1 MLDTA
6 CPGMPVVMLFAA
18 GGGRA
23 MLVELS
29 VMEQRYHAVMEVI
42 SGAPVAEV
50 ARRFGVSRQ
59 AVHGW
64 LGRYERE
71 GLAGLADHSRRPLHQ
86 PRQLDAGIEALICR
100 MRGLHPRWGPR
111 RLLFELGKAEVTP
124 LPSRST
130 VYRVLVRHQLV
141 PARRRKRRRQDYKRW
156 QREEPMQLWQMDI
169 TGSVFLAGGTELK
182 LISGIDDHSRFCVI
196 AAVAR
201 RATAR
206 AVCRAFIAAMRA
218 YGIPDEVLTDNG
230 KQFTGRFGKPRP
242 AEVLFERIC
251 RKNGIKQLLT
261 KPYSPTTT
269 GKVER
274 WHQTLQTDFLD
285 DAAPFASIEAAQAA
299 VDAWRQVYNTARP
312 HQSLDMATP
321 AERFRASAGSED
333 ELPLW
338 APADLEPVSGPVPAC
353 AEAPA
358 AEPASWPDAVEVDRV
373 VPASGNMAV
382 GPQQF
387 WLGPARAGQQ
397 VTFWIDTS
405 TVHLSTGGWR
415 IKTVPSRLSA
425 ADLARLRLSGA
436 RPAGPPPA
444 GPSPGSLAAS
454 RCVEVDRLVNAVG
467 GVTLGNQLILVGS
480 PLAGQRARIRLDGQL
495 MHVITQDGVLWRSLP
510 CPILPGQRHRLQGVR
525 LAGPAP
531 LPEAATAVQRR
542 VSSRGGIQV
551 ARQRIQAGMAH
562 AGKTVTV
569 LSEDTSF
576 RLVIDGEL
584 SASCPAPP
592 AGKSTVTRLMQHTSA
607 REGGE
612 AHV

>member
-1 MLDTA
+1 
-6 CPGMPVVMLFAA
+6 
-18 GGGRA
+18 

-29 VMEQRYHAVMEVI
+29 VMEQRYHAVMEVV

-50 ARRFGVSRQ
+50 ARRYGVSRQ

-71 GLAGLADHSRRPLHQ
+71 GLAGLADHSHRPHRQ

-100 MRGLHPRWGPR
+100 MRGLHPRWGPW
-111 RLLFELGKAEVTP
+111 RLLFELGKAKVSP

-130 VYRVLVRHQLV
+130 IYRVLVRHQLV

-169 TGSVFLAGGTELK
+169 TGSVFLVDGTELK

-196 AAVAR
+196 AAVVR

-206 AVCRAFIAAMRA
+206 AICRAFIAAMRA
-218 YGIPDEVLTDNG
+218 YGIPEEVLTDNG

-251 RKNGIKQLLT
+251 RKNGIRQLLT

-285 DAAPFASIEAAQAA
+285 DAGPFATVETAQAA
-299 VDAWRQVYNTARP
+299 VDAWRQEYNTDRP

-321 AERFRASAGSED
+321 AERFRPSAGD
-333 ELPLW
+333 DDDLPLW
-338 APADLEPVSGPVPAC
+338 APADLQPIPLPGPGA
-353 AEAPA
+353 ADAPA
-358 AEPASWPDAVEVDRV
+358 TAEPASWPDAIEVDRV
-373 VPASGNMAV
+373 VPASGNMTV

-387 WLGPARAGQQ
+387 WLGPARAGQL
-397 VTFWIDTS
+397 VTFWIDTA

-415 IKTVPSRLSA
+415 IKTVPSRLSGV
-425 ADLARLRLSGA
+425 DLARLRHAGA

-444 GPSPGSLAAS
+444 GPSPGTLAAS
-454 RCVEVDRLVNAVG
+454 RCVEVDRLVTATG
-467 GVTLGNQLILVGS
+467 GITVGNQLILVGS

-495 MHVITQDGVLWRSLP
+495 MHVITQDGVLWRTLP
-510 CPILPGQRHRLQGVR
+510 CPIPPGQRHRLQGVR

-531 LPEAATAVQRR
+531 LPPSAITAQRR

-551 ARQRIQAGMAH
+551 ARQRIQVGMSH

-569 LSEDTSF
+569 LTENDSF
-576 RLVIDGEL
+576 RLVIDDE
-584 SASCPAPP
+584 
-592 AGKSTVTRLMQHTSA
+592 TVGVVPRTTTREID
-607 REGGE
+607 RYK
-612 AHV
+612 AHATRPRKG

>member
-1 MLDTA
+1 
-6 CPGMPVVMLFAA
+6 
-18 GGGRA
+18 

-29 VMEQRYHAVMEVI
+29 VMEQRYHAVMEVV

-50 ARRFGVSRQ
+50 ARRYGVSRQ

-71 GLAGLADHSRRPLHQ
+71 GLAGLADHSHRPARQ

-100 MRGLHPRWGPR
+100 MRGSHPRWGPR
-111 RLLFELGKAEVTP
+111 RLLFELGKATVSP

-130 VYRVLVRHQLV
+130 IYRVLVRHQLV
-141 PARRRKRRRQDYKRW
+141 PARTRKRRRQDYKRW
-156 QREEPMQLWQMDI
+156 QREEPMQLWQLDI
-169 TGSVFLAGGTELK
+169 TGSVFLADGTELK

-196 AAVAR
+196 AAVVR
-201 RATAR
+201 RAAAR
-206 AVCRAFIAAMRA
+206 AVCRAFITAMRA

-251 RKNGIKQLLT
+251 RKNGIRQLLT

-274 WHQTLQTDFLD
+274 WHQTLLTDLLN
-285 DAAPFASIEAAQAA
+285 DAGPFAALADAQAA
-299 VDAWRQVYNTARP
+299 VDAWREEYNTARP

-321 AERFRASAGSED
+321 ASRFRASLDAAD

-338 APADLEPVSGPVPAC
+338 APADLEPVSGPVPAG
-353 AEAPA
+353 AGAPA
-358 AEPASWPDAVEVDRV
+358 EEPASWPDAVEVDRV
-373 VPASGNMAV
+373 VPASGNRAV

-397 VTFWIDTS
+397 VTFWIDTA
-405 TVHLSTGGWR
+405 TVHLSIGGWR

-425 ADLARLRLSGA
+425 VDLARLRRAGA

-444 GPSPGSLAAS
+444 GPSPGALAAS
-454 RCVEVDRLVNAVG
+454 SCVEVDRLVNGTG
-467 GVTLGNQLILVGS
+467 GVTLLNQLILVGS
-480 PLAGQRARIRLDGQL
+480 PLAGQRARLRLDGQL
-495 MHVITQDGVLWRSLP
+495 MHVITQDGVLWRTLP
-510 CPILPGQRHRLQGVR
+510 CPIPPGQRHRLQGAR

-531 LPEAATAVQRR
+531 LPDTAPAVQRR

-551 ARQRIQAGMAH
+551 ARQRIQVGMTH
-562 AGKTVTV
+562 AGKIVTV
-569 LSEDTSF
+569 IPGDTSY
-576 RLVIDGEL
+576 RLVIDGET
-584 SASCPAPP
+584 ASIVPR
-592 AGKSTVTRLMQHTSA
+592 TTS
-607 REGGE
+607 GE
-612 AHV
+612 ISRYKAYATHPGRR

>member
-1 MLDTA
+1 
-6 CPGMPVVMLFAA
+6 
-18 GGGRA
+18 
-23 MLVELS
+23 
-29 VMEQRYHAVMEVI
+29 
-42 SGAPVAEV
+42 
-50 ARRFGVSRQ
+50 
-59 AVHGW
+59 
-64 LGRYERE
+64 
-71 GLAGLADHSRRPLHQ
+71 
-86 PRQLDAGIEALICR
+86 

-299 VDAWRQVYNTARP
+299 VDAWREVYNTARP

-576 RLVIDGEL
+576 RLVIDGE
-584 SASCPAPP
+584 
-592 AGKSTVTRLMQHTSA
+592 TVRVVPRTTS
-607 REGGE
+607 REIHRYKAYA
-612 AHV
+612 AHQRPGRR

>member
-576 RLVIDGEL
+576 RLVIDGE
-584 SASCPAPP
+584 
-592 AGKSTVTRLMQHTSA
+592 TVRVVPRTTS
-607 REGGE
+607 REIHRYKAYA
-612 AHV
+612 AHQRPGRR